1 VLLETPTVYEFGSP
15 VRGTF
20 PPWRD
25 PYYWFAGINPHFDLT
40 GQLRVLKANA
50 KILEEEAS
58 GLELSFF
65 YGFLILLCMS
75 SDRLLIGRIV
85 AKQWFLLLPSI
96 GALAMF
102 SVVLVQ
108 DRYVAPYPIVIGL
121 VVFSGVA
128 VVRSANSLKLVYVT
142 VLLAAALFAASS
154 ARAATGELVSFAKS
168 LHKNKILGRGEPWHV
183 STQAVSD
190 ALRAH
195 GLQRGDRVAYIGG
208 TGDFY
213 WARLAG
219 LQVNAEIRQ
228 SASDRILYSLVPNS
242 SVAGLES
249 SVDIYWASSSE
260 LKEKIDRIL
269 YRTGSKAIVT
279 DAFPAGGETNGWDHV
294 AGTSF
299 YIHPLSDRTKVDS
312 K

>member
-1 VLLETPTVYEFGSP
+1 
-15 VRGTF
+15 
-20 PPWRD
+20 
-25 PYYWFAGINPHFDLT
+25 
-40 GQLRVLKANA
+40 
-50 KILEEEAS
+50 
-58 GLELSFF
+58 
-65 YGFLILLCMS
+65 
-75 SDRLLIGRIV
+75 
-85 AKQWFLLLPSI
+85 
-96 GALAMF
+96 
-102 SVVLVQ
+102 
-108 DRYVAPYPIVIGL
+108 
-121 VVFSGVA
+121 
-128 VVRSANSLKLVYVT
+128 
-142 VLLAAALFAASS
+142 
-154 ARAATGELVSFAKS
+154 
-168 LHKNKILGRGEPWHV
+168 
-183 STQAVSD
+183 VSD

-299 YIHPLSDRTKVDS
+299 YIHPLSDRTEVDS